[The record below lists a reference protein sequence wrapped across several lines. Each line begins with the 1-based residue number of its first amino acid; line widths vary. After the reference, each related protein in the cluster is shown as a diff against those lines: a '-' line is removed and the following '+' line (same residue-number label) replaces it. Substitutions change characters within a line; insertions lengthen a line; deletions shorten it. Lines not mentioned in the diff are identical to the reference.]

1 MAVSRS
7 THKRHASKWSS
18 ATKAV
23 TQAWGEQD
31 PEHYFQTKAIQFG
44 TWDFLDKSRGGM
56 GLKKGKSQ
64 GIDLQGFYM
73 SVAWDLIFE
82 ATRWCEEAQQYMFH
96 NHKWQNRTGDAEM
109 SVDAKVLGVKDDK
122 LEVCLYHGMWYG
134 KFLEYSHVVPFPI
147 AGDVSVIPETLQLY
161 SPRLIMSLQHI
172 IDSR

>member
-31 PEHYFQTKAIQFG
+31 PEHYFQSKAILFG
-44 TWDFLDKSRGGM
+44 EWDFLDKSHGGM

-73 SVAWDLIFE
+73 KVAWDLIFE
-82 ATRWCEEAQQYMFH
+82 ATRWCEEVQRYMYD
-96 NHKWQNRTGDAEM
+96 NHPWKNRTHDAENTI
-109 SVDAKVLGVKDDK
+109 DAKVIGVKDDR
-122 LEVCLYHGMWYG
+122 LEVVLYHGVPYG